1 MDAMLAKAEKYV
13 GMPYL
18 EGQFDC
24 ADLAVMVQWELF
36 DRLVGLPV
44 HRKRPAGA
52 MGQAREIHALRLGVA
67 ERIDAPVTG
76 CGALMYEPLDNGQR
90 WHIGTV
96 FMAGSEVWL
105 LHNSFTM
112 ACACLQRVA
121 DLQRFGARLE
131 GYYAWKAG
139 SAA

>member
-18 EGQFDC
+18 EGAFDC

-36 DRLVGLPV
+36 DRLVALPAR
-44 HRKRPAGA
+44 RKRPRGA
-52 MGQAREIHALRLGVA
+52 MGQAREIHALQADLA
-67 ERIDAPVTG
+67 DRIDAPVTG
-76 CGALMYEPLDNGQR
+76 CGVLMTEPTNNGLR
-90 WHIGTV
+90 WHIGTAFV
-96 FMAGSEVWL
+96 AGGEVWL

-112 ACACLQRVA
+112 GCACLQRLA

-131 GYYAWKAG
+131 GYYAWRGA
-139 SAA
+139 